1 MPSLVLL
8 HKAGYLIEITEKFMS
23 KVDVLKRM
31 SLFEDSNEIAEVLA
45 FHDSDYYCVEGS
57 QQIKGL
63 WKLTKEM
70 GKEIQRLRKNEQK
83 QKKTVHG

>member
-1 MPSLVLL
+1 MA
-8 HKAGYLIEITEKFMS
+8 KE
-23 KVDVLKRM
+23 DVLNRM

-63 WKLTKEM
+63 WKLAKEM
-70 GKEIQRLRKNEQK
+70 SKEIRRLRKNEQK
-83 QKKTVHG
+83 QKETVYG